1 MSGLIT
7 PVAAFVLGT
16 ALARANSCTV
26 ASTRRL
32 VIERRSDWLLGLL
45 VAISWSG
52 LTLSLFALAMPGK
65 IYMPGQMPIG
75 LPLVAGG
82 VLLGIGATLNGGCF
96 LGSVRRLG
104 RGDLNYLFTLAGIA
118 VAMALASLWLSDES
132 PDQAM
137 AHGLEVLRPKD
148 STAWAILAFAPF
160 AAYGLWKWIS
170 RRRAT
175 MLALIGVGIS
185 GGVVYA
191 SSPGWSYAS
200 TLARAVSGQLD
211 HNPSLAEAGTVA
223 LVCGAILSSAVKHEF
238 ALRRPRLKPSL
249 GCLFGGALMGI
260 GAMLIPGGNDTL
272 MLWAIPGLT
281 AYGPAAYA
289 IMIATIA
296 MLMLVWQRFGPE
308 PGHRA
313 HGGKPSG

>member
-1 MSGLIT
+1 MSDLIT
-7 PVAAFVLGT
+7 PVAAFALGT

-52 LTLSLFALAMPGK
+52 LTLSLFALAMPGRT
-65 IYMPGQMPIG
+65 YMPMQMPIA
-75 LPLVAGG
+75 LPLAAGG
-82 VLLGIGATLNGGCF
+82 VLLGVGATLNGGCF

-118 VAMALASLWLSDES
+118 LAMAVVGRLFAGGS
-132 PDQAM
+132 PHLAM
-137 AHGLEVLRPKD
+137 AHGIANLRPND
-148 STAWAILAFAPF
+148 SIAWATAVFAPI
-160 AAYGLWKWIS
+160 AAYGLWQATS
-170 RRRAT
+170 RRRET
-175 MLALIGVGIS
+175 KLALIAVGVA

-191 SSPGWSYAS
+191 CNPDWSY
-200 TLARAVSGQLD
+200 TTGLARAVQGQLD
-211 HNPSLAEAGTVA
+211 GNQSSAETGAVA
-223 LVCGAILSSAVKHEF
+223 LVCGVIVSSALKHEF
-238 ALRRPRLKPSL
+238 ALRRPRLKPAL
-249 GCLFGGALMGI
+249 GCLFGGALMGT

-296 MLMLVWQRFGPE
+296 VLMLAWQRFGPE
-308 PGHRA
+308 PGNRA
-313 HGGKPSG
+313 RGSKPSG